1 MENVTPRGHASEEEL
16 VAHYYGCEEPG
27 AATGDHVAVCVECRA
42 SLEALKRDLR
52 VAGELVVPEREAAY
66 EGRVWA
72 RLAASEPGL
81 AGRTNAAGAG
91 ERTGADER
99 GGADE
104 RSRED
109 ERSRMDEG
117 SGDGGWRSWFGP
129 RHWALAGA
137 LAGLMAIAF
146 VAGRYSNGVAAP
158 EQAAVTGRGNGHQER
173 GAGKAGRERILAAAL
188 DAHLADSERIL
199 LDVVNTDA
207 ASEDWSSQRD
217 RADELVD
224 ANRLYRLTAAR
235 QGQAALAA
243 VLEDLERVL
252 LELAHAPEQGEA
264 ARLTPLRER
273 ITDQELVFKL
283 RILQLRLRDQPRR
296 AQGDRKG

>member
-1 MENVTPRGHASEEEL
+1 MENVTPHGHASEEEL
-16 VAHYYGCEEPG
+16 MAHYYGCEEPG
-27 AATGDHVAVCVECRA
+27 AATGDHVAVCGECRA

-66 EGRVWA
+66 GSQVWA
-72 RLAASEPGL
+72 RLAAAEPALAKAALTKPDLATMDGASERND
-81 AGRTNAAGAG
+81 A
-91 ERTGADER
+91 
-99 GGADE
+99 
-104 RSRED
+104 
-109 ERSRMDEG
+109 
-117 SGDGGWRSWFGP
+117 GGWRSWFAP

-137 LAGLMAIAF
+137 LAGLLAVAF
-146 VAGRYSNGVAAP
+146 LAGRYSNGVTAP
-158 EQAAVTGRGNGHQER
+158 EQTAVAVRGKGKSEL

-264 ARLTPLRER
+264 ARLAPLREH